1 MAKGHWSKWATHYRI
16 NCLWFSKKSPQLLSC
31 QPNNF
36 EVDHSN
42 LNRIIRTKEFTTRI
56 RSFIFLYLDM
66 KWKERTKEQI
76 LFTFASGISWFI
88 PAKNLSKL
96 GFFHDSA
103 AESSRENVER
113 KNSSANTEED
123 SHPIKQLCLPS
134 LRTRG
139 GGEVEV
145 ASGFTTRG

>member
-1 MAKGHWSKWATHYRI
+1 MKGKDKGTNLIYIRVRNILVHPGE
-16 NCLWFSKKSPQLLSC
+16 KSL
-31 QPNNF
+31 
-36 EVDHSN
+36 E
-42 LNRIIRTKEFTTRI
+42 TG
-56 RSFIFLYLDM
+56 IFPRLGG
-66 KWKERTKEQI
+66 
-76 LFTFASGISWFI
+76 GI
-88 PAKNLSKL
+88 
-96 GFFHDSA
+96 
-103 AESSRENVER
+103 ESRER